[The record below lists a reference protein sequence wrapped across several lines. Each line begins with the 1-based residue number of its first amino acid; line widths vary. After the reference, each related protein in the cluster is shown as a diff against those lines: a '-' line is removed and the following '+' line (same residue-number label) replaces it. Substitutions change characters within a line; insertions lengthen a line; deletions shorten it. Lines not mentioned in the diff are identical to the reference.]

1 MVGASGYLGSEVAA
15 QALAAGW
22 DVVGTFRTA
31 PGGQPGVRWLP
42 LDITDRGAV
51 RALVAAVRP
60 RVVVNAAFTQSQWR
74 ATADGAASV
83 ALAVAYVGARL
94 VHVSSDAVH
103 GGRSTPY
110 LDAEPPS
117 PIFAYG
123 AAKAAAETAV
133 AAVDPG
139 AAIVRTSLIIGDE
152 RSVHVRLC
160 LDLVTGRRAG
170 TLFADQVRCPVAV
183 DDLAA
188 AVLELAGTEL
198 AGLVNVAGPQAVT
211 RVQLGELVA
220 GRYGLDP
227 GLVPAGRTPVGAL
240 TGPAE
245 VRLDSSYAAGLL
257 TTRLRG
263 AAEVLAAR

>member
-1 MVGASGYLGSEVAA
+1 VAA
-15 QALAAGW
+15 QALTAGRR
-22 DVVGTFRTA
+22 VVGTYRTEPGA
-31 PGGQPGVRWLP
+31 PGVEWRW
-42 LDITDRGAV
+42 LDITDR
-51 RALVAAVRP
+51 AAVRELARAVRP
-60 RVVVNAAFTQSQWR
+60 EVVVNAAYTVSDWR

-83 ALAVAYVGARL
+83 ALAATDVGARL

-103 GGRSTPY
+103 AGRSEPY
-110 LDAEPPS
+110 ADGEPPT

-183 DDLAA
+183 DDLAS
-188 AVLELAGTEL
+188 AVLELAGTD
-198 AGLVNVAGPQAVT
+198 ARGTINVAGPDAVT
-211 RVQLGELVA
+211 RAQLGQLVA
-220 GRYGLDP
+220 RRYGLDP
-227 GLVPAGRTPVGAL
+227 GRLPVGRTPSDVPPR
-240 TGPAE
+240 PAV
-245 VRLDSSYAAGLL
+245 VRLDSSYATGLL

-263 AAEVLAAR
+263 APEVLAAG